1 MAIFVVTL
9 KANLKAGKMYWV
21 AKVDAKDEDDAMA
34 TAEAAFFTELDNP
47 AEWSFDE
54 ADVEPA

>member
-1 MAIFVVTL
+1 MAKFVVTL
-9 KANLKAGKMYWV
+9 KANLKSGEMYWV

-34 TAEAAFFTELDNP
+34 TAESAFFTELDNP
-47 AEWSFDE
+47 AEWSFEE

>member
-1 MAIFVVTL
+1 MAKFVVTL
-9 KANLKAGKMYWV
+9 KANLKSGEMYWV

-47 AEWSFDE
+47 AEWSFEE